1 MTQEEL
7 KGDHER
13 RFNDIK
19 SSNILEEVIKLYN
32 PKVVGE
38 EDNIKLLWCACI
50 SKDLPKKYRLSVI
63 ITSQSSAGK
72 SNLTNSVLEP
82 FNDDVL
88 EFTDYTQAYLQRT
101 EWNMN
106 GKIMKMEQMERT
118 NEKRQI
124 SIGKLKFMLSEGV
137 LKIGLVERND
147 KGKNEPKTLE
157 VRGIPVFISTSTN
170 YNIDPETLNRT
181 FLMQVD
187 ETEEQ
192 TKKIIDHVLD
202 DYSTLSINEKWSKNK
217 EKLKEYAKTYKEFAH
232 QVTDILI
239 PFKDRIRDIIP
250 TSDITMRRDLTKI
263 LNLTGVIAFL
273 NFPNRALIA
282 DNDGQNF
289 LTSIWGDA
297 EKRYTYALIAEPS
310 DFELA
315 LRIGGETI
323 DQTINKVNKASKE
336 LLCKFKKIEV
346 EHLDGVTVSMVAK
359 EIQKSDNRTRELL
372 EQLRSSGF
380 LTREREGKGYRY
392 SSTQKKF
399 ENISLKEIEF
409 TKEELDQYIQAQI
422 GEYKDKFTV
431 VNSRP

>member
-1 MTQEEL
+1 MKEEY
-7 KGDHER
+7 EI

-19 SSNILEEVIKLYN
+19 YTNILEEVIKLYN

-50 SKDLPKKYRLSVI
+50 SKDLPNKYRMSVI

-106 GKIMKMEQMERT
+106 GKILKMEQMERT

-124 SIGKLKFMLSEGV
+124 SLGKLKFMLSEGV
-137 LKIGLVERND
+137 LKIGLVEKND
-147 KGKNEPKTLE
+147 KGKNEPKMFE

-192 TKKIIDHVLD
+192 TKKIIDYVLD
-202 DYSTLSINEKWSKNK
+202 DYSTLSINDKWLKNK

-232 QVTDILI
+232 QITDILV
-239 PFKDRIRDIIP
+239 PFKAKIKEIIP
-250 TSDITMRRDLTKI
+250 TSDITMRRDLAKI
-263 LNLTGVIAFL
+263 LNLTCVIAFL
-273 NFPNRALIA
+273 NFPNRTLIA
-282 DNDGQNF
+282 NNDGQHF
-289 LTSIWGDA
+289 LTSVWGDT
-297 EKRYTYALIAEPS
+297 EKRYTYALIAEAS

-323 DQTINKVNKASKE
+323 DQTINKVNKASKD
-336 LLCKFKKIEV
+336 LLDRFKKIEA
-346 EHLDGVTVSMVAK
+346 EHLEGVTVSMVAK

-372 EQLRSSGF
+372 EQLRNSGF

-399 ENISLKEIEF
+399 ENISLKEFEF
-409 TKEELDQYIQAQI
+409 TKEELDQYIQSQI

-431 VNSRP
+431 VNVKS

>member
-1 MTQEEL
+1 MQEEY
-7 KGDHER
+7 EI

-19 SSNILEEVIKLYN
+19 YTNILEEVIKLYN

-50 SKDLPKKYRLSVI
+50 SKDLPNKYRMSVI

-106 GKIMKMEQMERT
+106 GKILKMEQMERT

-124 SIGKLKFMLSEGV
+124 SLGKLKFMLSEGV
-137 LKIGLVERND
+137 LKIGLVEKND
-147 KGKNEPKTLE
+147 KGKNEPKMFE

-192 TKKIIDHVLD
+192 TKKIIDYVLD
-202 DYSTLSINEKWSKNK
+202 DYSTLSINDRWSKNK

-232 QVTDILI
+232 QITDILV
-239 PFKDRIRDIIP
+239 PFKAKIKEIIP
-250 TSDITMRRDLTKI
+250 TSDITMRRDLAKI
-263 LNLTGVIAFL
+263 LNLTCVIAFL
-273 NFPNRALIA
+273 NFPNRTLIA
-282 DNDGQNF
+282 NNDGQHF
-289 LTSIWGDA
+289 LTSVWGDT
-297 EKRYTYALIAEPS
+297 EKRYTYALIAEAS

-323 DQTINKVNKASKE
+323 DQTINKVNKASKD
-336 LLCKFKKIEV
+336 LLDRFKKIEA
-346 EHLDGVTVSMVAK
+346 EHLEGVTVSMVAK

-372 EQLRSSGF
+372 EQLRNSGF

-399 ENISLKEIEF
+399 ENISLKEFEF
-409 TKEELDQYIQAQI
+409 TKEELDQYIQSQI

-431 VNSRP
+431 VNVKS

>member
-1 MTQEEL
+1 MKEEY
-7 KGDHER
+7 EI

-19 SSNILEEVIKLYN
+19 YTNILEEVIKLYN

-50 SKDLPKKYRLSVI
+50 SKDLPNKYRMSVI

-106 GKIMKMEQMERT
+106 GKILKMEQMERT

-124 SIGKLKFMLSEGV
+124 SLGKLKFMLSEGV
-137 LKIGLVERND
+137 LKIGLVEKND
-147 KGKNEPKTLE
+147 KGKNEPKMFE

-192 TKKIIDHVLD
+192 TKKIIDYVLD
-202 DYSTLSINEKWSKNK
+202 DYSTLSINDKWLKNK

-232 QVTDILI
+232 QITDILV
-239 PFKDRIRDIIP
+239 PFKAKIKEIIP
-250 TSDITMRRDLTKI
+250 TSDITMRRDLAKI
-263 LNLTGVIAFL
+263 LNLTCVIAFL
-273 NFPNRALIA
+273 NFPNRTLIA
-282 DNDGQNF
+282 DNDGQHF
-289 LTSIWGDA
+289 FTSVWGDT
-297 EKRYTYALIAEPS
+297 EKRYTYALIAEAS

-323 DQTINKVNKASKE
+323 DQTINKVNKASKD
-336 LLCKFKKIEV
+336 LLDRFKKIEA
-346 EHLDGVTVSMVAK
+346 EHLEGVTVSMVAK

-372 EQLRSSGF
+372 EQLRNSGF

-399 ENISLKEIEF
+399 ENISLKEFEF
-409 TKEELDQYIQAQI
+409 TKEELDQYIQSQI

-431 VNSRP
+431 VNVKS

>member
-7 KGDHER
+7 KGDYER

-19 SSNILEEVIKLYN
+19 SSNILEKVIKLYN
-32 PKVVGE
+32 ARVVGE
-38 EDNIKLLWCACI
+38 EDNINLLWCACI

-202 DYSTLSINEKWSKNK
+202 DYSTLSINETWSKNK

-232 QVTDILI
+232 
-239 PFKDRIRDIIP
+239 
-250 TSDITMRRDLTKI
+250 
-263 LNLTGVIAFL
+263 
-273 NFPNRALIA
+273 
-282 DNDGQNF
+282 
-289 LTSIWGDA
+289 
-297 EKRYTYALIAEPS
+297 
-310 DFELA
+310 
-315 LRIGGETI
+315 
-323 DQTINKVNKASKE
+323 
-336 LLCKFKKIEV
+336 
-346 EHLDGVTVSMVAK
+346 
-359 EIQKSDNRTRELL
+359 
-372 EQLRSSGF
+372 
-380 LTREREGKGYRY
+380 
-392 SSTQKKF
+392 
-399 ENISLKEIEF
+399 
-409 TKEELDQYIQAQI
+409 
-422 GEYKDKFTV
+422 
-431 VNSRP
+431 

>member
-124 SIGKLKFMLSEGV
+124 SIGRLKFILSEGV

-147 KGKNEPKTLE
+147 KGKNEPKSL
-157 VRGIPVFISTSTN
+157 PDLFPS
-170 YNIDPETLNRT
+170 PLLNR
-181 FLMQVD
+181 QP
-187 ETEEQ
+187 
-192 TKKIIDHVLD
+192 
-202 DYSTLSINEKWSKNK
+202 
-217 EKLKEYAKTYKEFAH
+217 A
-232 QVTDILI
+232 
-239 PFKDRIRDIIP
+239 
-250 TSDITMRRDLTKI
+250 
-263 LNLTGVIAFL
+263 G
-273 NFPNRALIA
+273 
-282 DNDGQNF
+282 
-289 LTSIWGDA
+289 
-297 EKRYTYALIAEPS
+297 KR
-310 DFELA
+310 
-315 LRIGGETI
+315 
-323 DQTINKVNKASKE
+323 K
-336 LLCKFKKIEV
+336 
-346 EHLDGVTVSMVAK
+346 
-359 EIQKSDNRTRELL
+359 
-372 EQLRSSGF
+372 
-380 LTREREGKGYRY
+380 
-392 SSTQKKF
+392 
-399 ENISLKEIEF
+399 
-409 TKEELDQYIQAQI
+409 
-422 GEYKDKFTV
+422 
-431 VNSRP
+431 

>member
-1 MTQEEL
+1 MQEEY
-7 KGDHER
+7 EI

-19 SSNILEEVIKLYN
+19 YTNILEEVIKLYN

-50 SKDLPKKYRLSVI
+50 SKDLPNKYRMSVI

-106 GKIMKMEQMERT
+106 GKILKMEQMERT

-124 SIGKLKFMLSEGV
+124 SLGKLKFMLSEGV
-137 LKIGLVERND
+137 LKIGLVEKND
-147 KGKNEPKTLE
+147 KGKNEPKMFE

-192 TKKIIDHVLD
+192 TKKIIDYVLD
-202 DYSTLSINEKWSKNK
+202 DYSTLSINDKWLKNK

-232 QVTDILI
+232 QITDILV
-239 PFKDRIRDIIP
+239 PFKAKIKEIIP
-250 TSDITMRRDLTKI
+250 TSDITMRRDLAKI
-263 LNLTGVIAFL
+263 LNLTCVIAFL
-273 NFPNRALIA
+273 NFPNRTLIA
-282 DNDGQNF
+282 NNDGQHF
-289 LTSIWGDA
+289 LTSVWGDT
-297 EKRYTYALIAEPS
+297 EKRYTYALIAEAS

-323 DQTINKVNKASKE
+323 DQTINKVNKASKD
-336 LLCKFKKIEV
+336 LLDRFKKIEA
-346 EHLDGVTVSMVAK
+346 EHLEGVTVSMVAK

-372 EQLRSSGF
+372 EQLRNSGF

-399 ENISLKEIEF
+399 ENISLKEFEF
-409 TKEELDQYIQAQI
+409 TKEELDQYIQSQI

-431 VNSRP
+431 VNVKS

>member
-1 MTQEEL
+1 MQEEY
-7 KGDHER
+7 EI

-19 SSNILEEVIKLYN
+19 YTNILEEVIKLYN

-50 SKDLPKKYRLSVI
+50 SKDLPNKYRMSVI

-106 GKIMKMEQMERT
+106 GKILKMEQMERT

-124 SIGKLKFMLSEGV
+124 SLGKLKFMLSEGV
-137 LKIGLVERND
+137 LKIGLVEKND
-147 KGKNEPKTLE
+147 KGKNEPKMFE

-192 TKKIIDHVLD
+192 TKKIIDYVLD
-202 DYSTLSINEKWSKNK
+202 DYSTLSINDKWSKNK

-232 QVTDILI
+232 QITDILV
-239 PFKDRIRDIIP
+239 PFKAKIKEIIP
-250 TSDITMRRDLTKI
+250 TSDITMRRDLAKI
-263 LNLTGVIAFL
+263 LNLTCVIAFL
-273 NFPNRALIA
+273 NFPNRTLIA
-282 DNDGQNF
+282 NNDGQHF
-289 LTSIWGDA
+289 LTSVWGDT
-297 EKRYTYALIAEPS
+297 EKRYTYALIAEAS

-323 DQTINKVNKASKE
+323 DQTINKVNKASKD
-336 LLCKFKKIEV
+336 LLDRFKKIEA
-346 EHLDGVTVSMVAK
+346 EHLEGVTVSMVAK

-372 EQLRSSGF
+372 EQLRNSGF

-399 ENISLKEIEF
+399 ENISLKEFEF
-409 TKEELDQYIQAQI
+409 TKEELDQYIQSQI

-431 VNSRP
+431 VNVKS